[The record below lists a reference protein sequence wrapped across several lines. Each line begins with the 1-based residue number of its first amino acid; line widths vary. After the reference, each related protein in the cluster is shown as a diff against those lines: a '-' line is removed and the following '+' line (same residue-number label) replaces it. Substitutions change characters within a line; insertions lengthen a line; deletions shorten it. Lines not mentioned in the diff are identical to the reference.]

1 LGRGRNAVGRL
12 NREML
17 RFSCC
22 IVASAAE
29 GWAADASG
37 GAGMPRG
44 FTAKVVVAACAAFFL
59 IVAPRPSVANEDRD
73 AIYKIPRA
81 NRQATPRTDD
91 SVLMVSGIIGPG
103 AHRQFQ
109 AALWRANP
117 RLVVLD
123 GPGGVLGEAILI
135 AEEVRRR
142 GLSTVVTDNRSCASA
157 CAIVFLSGRTKYM
170 GSGAN
175 VGLHSASY
183 ADGRADPEATQLMA
197 AYLSQLGV
205 PDGTLRRMART
216 APSDIRW
223 LTQAEQRAIGIRPY
237 AAAGR

>member
-1 LGRGRNAVGRL
+1 
-12 NREML
+12 
-17 RFSCC
+17 
-22 IVASAAE
+22 
-29 GWAADASG
+29 
-37 GAGMPRG
+37 MPRG
-44 FTAKVVVAACAAFFL
+44 IVAKVVAAACAALFL
-59 IVAPRPSVANEDRD
+59 LGTPNQSAADEARD

-81 NRQATPRTDD
+81 NRQAAPRADN

-117 RLVVLD
+117 KLVVLD

-142 GLSTVVTDNRSCASA
+142 GLSTVVTNNRSCASA

-170 GSGAN
+170 GAGAN
-175 VGLHSASY
+175 VGLHSASF

-223 LTQAEQRAIGIRPY
+223 LTQAEQKAIGVKPY
-237 AAAGR
+237 NGQR

>member
-1 LGRGRNAVGRL
+1 
-12 NREML
+12 
-17 RFSCC
+17 
-22 IVASAAE
+22 
-29 GWAADASG
+29 
-37 GAGMPRG
+37 MPRG
-44 FTAKVVVAACAAFFL
+44 IVAKALAVACAVLFL
-59 IVAPRPSVANEDRD
+59 IAAPEPSGAGELRD

-81 NRQATPRTDD
+81 NRQANPRSDE
-91 SVLMVSGIIGPG
+91 SVLLVSGIIGPG

-109 AALWRANP
+109 EALWRGEP
-117 RLVVLD
+117 KLVVLD

-142 GLSTVVTDNRSCASA
+142 GLSTLVTANRSCASA
-157 CAIVFLSGRTKYM
+157 CAIVFLSGRSKYM
-170 GSGAN
+170 GAGAN

-205 PDGTLRRMART
+205 PDRTLRRMART

-223 LTQAEQRAIGIRPY
+223 LTAAERRAIGVKPY
-237 AAAGR
+237 STRTR

>member
-1 LGRGRNAVGRL
+1 MRRGI
-12 NREML
+12 
-17 RFSCC
+17 FSR
-22 IVASAAE
+22 AL
-29 GWAADASG
+29 
-37 GAGMPRG
+37 
-44 FTAKVVVAACAAFFL
+44 VAACAL
-59 IVAPRPSVANEDRD
+59 LVLVATPEPAAADEVRD

-81 NRQATPRTDD
+81 SRQAAPSGDD
-91 SVLMVSGIIGPG
+91 AVLLVSGIIGPG

-109 AALWRANP
+109 AALWRAEP
-117 RLVVLD
+117 KLVVLD

-142 GLSTVVTDNRSCASA
+142 GLSTLVTANRSCASA
-157 CAIVFLSGRTKYM
+157 CAIVFLSGRSKYM
-170 GSGAN
+170 GAGAS

-223 LTQAEQRAIGIRPY
+223 LTAAEQEAIGVKAY
-237 AAAGR
+237 AGAR